1 MPHGLVVEH
10 VARNPVDEGG
20 HGRRGLEAV
29 AEDGAIGAPAHLARV
44 LGGDARRLLLRARQ
58 HHADPVEHDVLGRPH
73 HLGGQGIVGSLY
85 NVARENF
92 GRAHRR
98 LLTWIAGAR
107 SLAWR
112 PPRGNSSEEQGQR
125 SAQFHHALTYARASA
140 FLDLLPYGRSSLE
153 LAASIP
159 ISEHWRA

>member
-58 HHADPVEHDVLGRPH
+58 HYADPVEHDVLGRPH
-73 HLGGQGIVGSLY
+73 HVGGQAIVGGLH
-85 NVARENF
+85 NVAREDF
-92 GRAHRR
+92 SRAHRG
-98 LLTWIAGAR
+98 LLTSVAGAR

-112 PPRGNSSEEQGQR
+112 PQRGKLNAGPRQNR
-125 SAQFHHALTYARASA
+125 RAHATMVLTTRTMAAGKAYDISVPSR
-140 FLDLLPYGRSSLE
+140 LP
-153 LAASIP
+153 SIGT
-159 ISEHWRA
+159 